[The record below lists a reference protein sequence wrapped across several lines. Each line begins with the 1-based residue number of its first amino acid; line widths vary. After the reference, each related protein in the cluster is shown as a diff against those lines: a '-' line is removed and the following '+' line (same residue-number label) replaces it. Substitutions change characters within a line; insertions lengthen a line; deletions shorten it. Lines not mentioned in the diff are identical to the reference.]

1 MNNQQLKSTLIE
13 SISDIEDTT
22 LLIQLQVFL
31 QKKLSE
37 DLGTKNKKEQE
48 TDLLLKINE
57 GLDSETQKRYL
68 ELSQK
73 SVNHTL
79 TENEHQEFLIL
90 IEKTEN
96 QAVNRLKYL
105 IELSKLW
112 NTSVGN
118 TMNRL
123 EISTPSV
130 IHA

>member
-37 DLGTKNKKEQE
+37 DLRTKTKKEQE

-79 TENEHQEFLIL
+79 TADEHQEFLVL

-112 NTSVGN
+112 NTSVDN

-123 EISTPSV
+123 QISTPSV

>member
-37 DLGTKNKKEQE
+37 DLRTKTKKEQE

-57 GLDSETQKRYL
+57 GLDAEIQERYL

-79 TENEHQEFLIL
+79 TADEHQEFLVL

-112 NTSVGN
+112 NTSVDN

-123 EISTPSV
+123 QISTPSV